1 MTEKYAYCA
10 YVNHMGVMRLLC
22 IIIHGIDRQSLKASQ
37 MIMLHFF
44 SITIFVTL
52 LEIAKILSNKLNKIP
67 THTNTPL
74 DLKPSNHCCELFYFS
89 ICIYLCSTDRQ
100 LSVLLKVLEGNIICP
115 KTSSFNSIYENVCK
129 LQRIFL
135 IMVFSL
141 KKYLSNLI

>member
-1 MTEKYAYCA
+1 MTEKYAYCS

-52 LEIAKILSNKLNKIP
+52 LEIAIILSNKLNKIP

-89 ICIYLCSTDRQ
+89 ICIYLCSTNKQ
-100 LSVLLKVLEGNIICP
+100 LSVSLKVLEGNIICP
-115 KTSSFNSIYENVCK
+115 NTSRILKHHPLTAFMKMYANFKEN
-129 LQRIFL
+129 F
-135 IMVFSL
+135 
-141 KKYLSNLI
+141 